1 MIGCSSKLERLQVFY
16 PIRLNPRKPLI
27 LSVFV
32 LHSEYGICALVCE
45 LYLCS
50 LGLGEI
56 SKIV

>member
-32 LHSEYGICALVCE
+32 LQSECGIWFACCICVHVDV
-45 LYLCS
+45 LYF
-50 LGLGEI
+50 
-56 SKIV
+56 